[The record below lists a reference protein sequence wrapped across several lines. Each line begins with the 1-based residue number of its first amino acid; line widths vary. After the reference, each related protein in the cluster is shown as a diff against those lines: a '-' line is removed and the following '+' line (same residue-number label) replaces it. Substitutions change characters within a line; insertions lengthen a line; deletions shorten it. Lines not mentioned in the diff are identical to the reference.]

1 MVAFSK
7 LGCFI
12 IGWNPRI
19 LKDCGEASYRLL
31 KRYMAAIIILS
42 IIWGTI
48 GWCFAANYIGI
59 ESFLGKAL
67 VGVVFVSI
75 IICIERFII
84 LMVGKS
90 KFAMCF
96 RVMLAFL
103 MAVLGSTI
111 FDQIIYKND
120 VDVRMK
126 EIRTEQINKE
136 VPKRIALIDSDIQ
149 KITHTLDSLRIK
161 NGELYNE
168 INKKPMTTAYDVST
182 TTRQTGVD
190 QNGKPI
196 EEKVQTV
203 NKRNVENAL
212 VNQAKAN
219 DRTLDAYQ
227 KQIESLQEKKLSIAD
242 DTRKEYEQAKTGF
255 LEELG
260 ALYALLGDSWIAKAF
275 YIFLFLFL
283 TSLELLVITTKG
295 STSCDYDLIVEHQL
309 NIKRETLK
317 NTEHKLLN
325 GKSAG

>member
-1 MVAFSK
+1 MSIFTK

-12 IGWNPRI
+12 IGWNPSI

-48 GWCFAANYIGI
+48 GWCFADNYIGVN
-59 ESFLGKAL
+59 SFFGKTIIAI
-67 VGVVFVSI
+67 VFICI
-75 IICIERFII
+75 IVCIERFII

-90 KFAMCF
+90 KTAVGF
-96 RVMLAFL
+96 RFVLAIL
-103 MAVLGSTI
+103 MAVLGSTV
-111 FDQIIYKND
+111 FDQIIFKND

-136 VPKRIALIDSDIQ
+136 VPKRIALIDGDIQ
-149 KITHTLDSLRIK
+149 KIRHTQDSIRIK
-161 NGELYNE
+161 NNELYADISKNPV
-168 INKKPMTTAYDVST
+168 ITAYDVST

-190 QNGKPI
+190 EDGKPI
-196 EEKVQTV
+196 EEKSQTV

-212 VNQAKAN
+212 INQTKAN

-227 KQIESLQEKKLSIAD
+227 KQIEVLQEKKLSMAD

-260 ALYALLGDSWIAKAF
+260 ALYVLLGDSWVAKAF

-283 TSLELLVITTKG
+283 VSLELLVITAKG

-317 NTEHKLLN
+317 NTAQKLLN
-325 GKSAG
+325 AK

>member
-1 MVAFSK
+1 MNMFTK
-7 LGCFI
+7 LECFI
-12 IGWNPRI
+12 VGWNPRI

-31 KRYMAAIIILS
+31 KRYMAAIIILA

-48 GWCFAANYIGI
+48 GWCFADNYIGVD
-59 ESFLGKAL
+59 SFLGKAL
-67 VGVVFVSI
+67 IATVFVSI

-84 LMVGKS
+84 LMVGRS
-90 KFAMCF
+90 RSAVIF
-96 RVMLAFL
+96 RVILAFL
-103 MAVLGSTI
+103 MAVLGSTV
-111 FDQIIYKND
+111 FDQIIFKND

-136 VPKRIALIDSDIQ
+136 VPKRIALIDGDIQ
-149 KITHTLDSLRIK
+149 KIRHTQDSIRIK
-161 NGELYNE
+161 NNELYAE
-168 INKKPMTTAYDVST
+168 ISKNPVITAYDVST
-182 TTRQTGVD
+182 TTHQTGVD
-190 QNGKPI
+190 ENGKPI
-196 EEKVQTV
+196 EEKTQTV

-212 VNQAKAN
+212 INQAKAN
-219 DRTLDAYQ
+219 DRTLEAYQ
-227 KQIESLQEKKLSIAD
+227 KQIETLQEKKLSMAD

-260 ALYALLGDSWIAKAF
+260 ALYTLLGDSWVAMAF

-317 NTEHKLLN
+317 NTEYRLLN
-325 GKSAG
+325 GK

>member
-1 MVAFSK
+1 MNTFTK
-7 LGCFI
+7 LECFI

-31 KRYMAAIIILS
+31 KRYMAAIIILA

-48 GWCFAANYIGI
+48 GWCFADNYIGI
-59 ESFLGKAL
+59 QSFWGKAL
-67 VGVVFVSI
+67 ISIVFISI

-84 LMVGKS
+84 LMVGRS
-90 KFAMCF
+90 RSAVIF
-96 RVMLAFL
+96 RVILAFL
-103 MAVLGSTI
+103 MAVLGSTV
-111 FDQIIYKND
+111 FDQIIFKND

-149 KITHTLDSLRIK
+149 KIRHTQDSIRIK
-161 NGELYNE
+161 NNELYAE
-168 INKKPMTTAYDVST
+168 ISKNPVITAYDVST
-182 TTRQTGVD
+182 TTHQTGVD
-190 QNGKPI
+190 ENGKPI
-196 EEKVQTV
+196 EEKTQTV

-212 VNQAKAN
+212 INQAKAN
-219 DRTLDAYQ
+219 DRTLEAYQ
-227 KQIESLQEKKLSIAD
+227 KQIEALQEKKLSMAD

-260 ALYALLGDSWIAKAF
+260 ALYTLLGDSWVALAF

-295 STSCDYDLIVEHQL
+295 STLCDYDLIVEHQL

-317 NTEHKLLN
+317 SAEYKLLN
-325 GKSAG
+325 GK

>member
-1 MVAFSK
+1 MSIFTK

-12 IGWNPRI
+12 IGWNPSI

-31 KRYMAAIIILS
+31 KRYMAASIILS

-48 GWCFAANYIGI
+48 GWCFADNYIGVN
-59 ESFLGKAL
+59 SFFGKTIIAI
-67 VGVVFVSI
+67 VFICI
-75 IICIERFII
+75 IVCIERFII

-90 KFAMCF
+90 KTAVGF
-96 RVMLAFL
+96 RFVLAIL
-103 MAVLGSTI
+103 MAVLGSTV
-111 FDQIIYKND
+111 FDQIIFKND

-136 VPKRIALIDSDIQ
+136 VPKRIALIDGDIQ
-149 KITHTLDSLRIK
+149 KIRHTQDSIRIK
-161 NGELYNE
+161 NNELYADISKNPV
-168 INKKPMTTAYDVST
+168 ITAYDVST

-190 QNGKPI
+190 EDGKPI
-196 EEKVQTV
+196 EEKSQTV

-212 VNQAKAN
+212 INQTKAN

-227 KQIESLQEKKLSIAD
+227 KQIEVLQEKKLSMAD

-260 ALYALLGDSWIAKAF
+260 ALYVLLGDSWVAKAF

-283 TSLELLVITTKG
+283 VSLELLVITAKG

-309 NIKRETLK
+309 NIKRETLR
-317 NTEHKLLN
+317 NTAQKLLN
-325 GKSAG
+325 GK

>member
-1 MVAFSK
+1 MNIFSK
-7 LGCFI
+7 IGCFI
-12 IGWNPRI
+12 IGWNPAI

-31 KRYMAAIIILS
+31 KRYMAAIIILA

-48 GWCFAANYIGI
+48 GWCFAGNYIGI
-59 ESFLGKAL
+59 DSFLGKIAIAI
-67 VGVVFVSI
+67 VFVSI

-90 KFAMCF
+90 KFAMAF

-103 MAVLGSTI
+103 MAILGSTI
-111 FDQIIYKND
+111 FDQIIFKND

-136 VPKRIALIDSDIQ
+136 VPKRIALIDADIQ
-149 KITHTLDSLRIK
+149 KITHTLDSMRIK
-161 NGELYNE
+161 NSELYAE
-168 INKKPMTTAYDVST
+168 IKKNPMTTASDIST
-182 TTRQTGVD
+182 TTNQTGVD
-190 QNGKPI
+190 ENGKPI
-196 EEKVQTV
+196 INKVETV
-203 NKRNVENAL
+203 NKRSFENVMI
-212 VNQAKAN
+212 NQAKAN
-219 DRTLDAYQ
+219 DKTLDAYQ
-227 KQIESLQEKKLSIAD
+227 KQIEKLQEKKLSIAD

-260 ALYALLGDSWIAKAF
+260 ALYALLRENKIAAAF
-275 YIFLFLFL
+275 YLFLFLFL

-295 STSCDYDLIVEHQL
+295 STTCDYDLIVEHQL

-325 GKSAG
+325 RKIE

>member
-1 MVAFSK
+1 MNIFTK

-12 IGWNPRI
+12 IGWNPKI

-48 GWCFAANYIGI
+48 GWCFADNYIGVN
-59 ESFLGKAL
+59 SFWGKAIIAI
-67 VGVVFVSI
+67 VFICI
-75 IICIERFII
+75 IVCIERFII

-90 KFAMCF
+90 KTAVGF
-96 RVMLAFL
+96 RFILAIL
-103 MAVLGSTI
+103 MAVLGSTV
-111 FDQIIYKND
+111 FDQIIFKND

-136 VPKRIALIDSDIQ
+136 VPKRIALIDGDIQ
-149 KITHTLDSLRIK
+149 KIRHTQDSIRIK
-161 NGELYNE
+161 NNELYAE
-168 INKKPMTTAYDVST
+168 ISKNPVITAYDVST

-190 QNGKPI
+190 ENGKPI
-196 EEKVQTV
+196 EEKSQTV

-212 VNQAKAN
+212 INQAKAN

-227 KQIESLQEKKLSIAD
+227 KQIETLQEKKLSMAD

-260 ALYALLGDSWIAKAF
+260 ALYVLLGDSWVARAF

-283 TSLELLVITTKG
+283 VSLELLVITAKG

-317 NTEHKLLN
+317 STEHKLLN
-325 GKSAG
+325 GK

>member
-1 MVAFSK
+1 MSIFTK

-12 IGWNPRI
+12 IGWNPSI

-48 GWCFAANYIGI
+48 GWCFADNYIGVN
-59 ESFLGKAL
+59 SFFGKTIIAI
-67 VGVVFVSI
+67 VF
-75 IICIERFII
+75 ICIIVCIELFII
-84 LMVGKS
+84 LVFGKS
-90 KFAMCF
+90 KTEVGF
-96 RVMLAFL
+96 RFVLAIL
-103 MAVLGSTI
+103 MAVLGSTV
-111 FDQIIYKND
+111 FDQIIFKND

-136 VPKRIALIDSDIQ
+136 VPKRIALIDGDIQ
-149 KITHTLDSLRIK
+149 KIRHTQDSIRIK
-161 NGELYNE
+161 NNELYADISKNPV
-168 INKKPMTTAYDVST
+168 ITAYDVST

-190 QNGKPI
+190 EDGKPI
-196 EEKVQTV
+196 EEKSQTV

-212 VNQAKAN
+212 INQTKAN

-227 KQIESLQEKKLSIAD
+227 KQIEVLQEKKLSMAD

-260 ALYALLGDSWIAKAF
+260 ALYVLLGDSWVAKAF

-283 TSLELLVITTKG
+283 VSLELLVITAKG

-309 NIKRETLK
+309 NIKRETLR
-317 NTEHKLLN
+317 NTAQKLLN
-325 GKSAG
+325 GK

>member
-1 MVAFSK
+1 MSIFTK

-12 IGWNPRI
+12 IGWNPSI

-48 GWCFAANYIGI
+48 GWCFADNYIGVN
-59 ESFLGKAL
+59 SFFGKTIIAI
-67 VGVVFVSI
+67 VFICI
-75 IICIERFII
+75 IVCIERFII

-90 KFAMCF
+90 KTAVGF
-96 RVMLAFL
+96 RFVLAIL
-103 MAVLGSTI
+103 MAVLGSTV
-111 FDQIIYKND
+111 FDQIIFKND

-136 VPKRIALIDSDIQ
+136 VPKRIALIDGDIQ
-149 KITHTLDSLRIK
+149 KIRHTQDSIRIK
-161 NGELYNE
+161 NNELYADISKNPV
-168 INKKPMTTAYDVST
+168 ITAYDVST

-190 QNGKPI
+190 EDGKPI
-196 EEKVQTV
+196 EEKSQTV

-212 VNQAKAN
+212 INQTKAN

-227 KQIESLQEKKLSIAD
+227 KQIEVLQEKKLSMAD

-260 ALYALLGDSWIAKAF
+260 ALYVLLGDSWVAKAF

-283 TSLELLVITTKG
+283 VSLELLVITAKG

-309 NIKRETLK
+309 NIKRETLR
-317 NTEHKLLN
+317 NTAQKLLN
-325 GKSAG
+325 GK